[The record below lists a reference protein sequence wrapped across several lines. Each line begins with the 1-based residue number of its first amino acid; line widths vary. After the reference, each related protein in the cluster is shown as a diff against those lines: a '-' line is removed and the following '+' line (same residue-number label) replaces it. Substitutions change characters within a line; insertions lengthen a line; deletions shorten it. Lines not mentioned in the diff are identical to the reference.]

1 MKRNAWSDREV
12 QILKEA
18 YPVVGIKGAMKLLEG
33 RSFDAIRTKAQEL
46 GVQTSKDARR
56 YLAREASIRANKQ
69 IKERKL
75 LEAQKAVSFP
85 EYDQASDIFQ
95 VGFRIACKL
104 GVLNKYARKSK

>member
-12 QILKEA
+12 QILKES
-18 YPVVGIKGAMKLLEG
+18 YPVVGIKGSMKLLEG
-33 RSFDAIRTKAQEL
+33 RSFNSIRTKAQEI

-56 YLAREASIRANKQ
+56 YLAREASIRAQKQ

-85 EYDQASDIFQ
+85 EYEQASDIFQ
-95 VGFRIACKL
+95 VGFRIARKL